1 MKTKK
6 DALVYYT
13 QTVPA
18 DALLD
23 YIKAKNSDSGK
34 KTISVLS
41 IILSAMIRLAPEFS
55 QIGTF
60 LVGKRFYR
68 REDITFSFVMKSSF
82 EGPGKTALVKV
93 RFSGKEKLY
102 DVVDIIDTY
111 KERVKKLSDDT
122 AESSDDILK
131 FFFKAPPFMRPVIF
145 GIFRLLNWMNCLPKK
160 VIDSDPFFT
169 ACFIAN
175 VGSLGLNAP
184 YHHLYEWGTCSLF
197 MAIGTAYEAPFKDKN
212 SEISFRRVI
221 DINYTLDER
230 VSCSRF
236 PYEALN
242 SFRHYLEHPNELE

>member
-1 MKTKK
+1 VISLRHDGVKIKNLSYFERFTPYLMKTKK

-111 KERVKKLSDDT
+111 KERVKKLS
-122 AESSDDILK
+122 
-131 FFFKAPPFMRPVIF
+131 
-145 GIFRLLNWMNCLPKK
+145 
-160 VIDSDPFFT
+160 
-169 ACFIAN
+169 
-175 VGSLGLNAP
+175 
-184 YHHLYEWGTCSLF
+184 
-197 MAIGTAYEAPFKDKN
+197 
-212 SEISFRRVI
+212 EIPQNHQTI
-221 DINYTLDER
+221 Y
-230 VSCSRF
+230 
-236 PYEALN
+236 
-242 SFRHYLEHPNELE
+242 